1 MSGVHGLRMKTL
13 NLSKVSKSFLGYSK
27 TKMTLGDVIA
37 LLIGLVLGAIFSIT
51 VMTLVKP

>member
-1 MSGVHGLRMKTL
+1 MSGVHGLRMKSPYL
-13 NLSKVSKSFLGYSK
+13 VQSSFLGYSK

-37 LLIGLVLGAIFSIT
+37 LLIGLVLDAIFSIT